1 MTDLGLDLQVFTVP
15 FTVPLAVQ
23 KVELYWDEFSPF
35 GQLAYL
41 AAWANLLWRVYYKF
55 AKLQNIRLY
64 VKYRQQGLDKKKLKQ
79 ARKFWGLT
87 KAEIEDAEVLSKSHL
102 LRGWEATL
110 LEDVSS

>member
-64 VKYRQQGLDKKKLKQ
+64 VKYRNKD
-79 ARKFWGLT
+79 LT
-87 KAEIEDAEVLSKSHL
+87 KRS
-102 LRGWEATL
+102 
-110 LEDVSS
+110 